1 MIGTAKSD
9 RKAHEQRMSGA
20 VWARDYIKREGMEAF
35 EKQLKY
41 RNAAFIPLE
50 ADDAL
55 VNKQFDLVVNRIYN
69 STTTGVCVVL
79 NKKFKFGGE
88 RLKRFRDE
96 FNEMCK
102 DLYTVDGYGE
112 RYYSLKDYAQELNEK
127 YGMDI
132 DMDKVEEVDV
142 LTENSLNRKA
152 DMHTIEQLLMDH
164 GYGEAAAFLV
174 QYMNCNFAD
183 EVG

>member
-1 MIGTAKSD
+1 MAKSD

-55 VNKQFDLVVNRIYN
+55 VNKEFDLVVNRIYN

-88 RLKRFRDE
+88 RLKRFRNE

-132 DMDKVEEVDV
+132 DMDKVEAVDV

-183 EVG
+183 EV